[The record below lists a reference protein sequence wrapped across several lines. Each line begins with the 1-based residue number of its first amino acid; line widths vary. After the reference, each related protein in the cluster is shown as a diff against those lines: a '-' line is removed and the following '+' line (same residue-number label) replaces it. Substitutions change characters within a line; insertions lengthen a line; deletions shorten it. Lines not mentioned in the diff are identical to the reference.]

1 MNNKLSWKIRSNII
15 APWIKIIQSLMWN
28 NIQKIIK
35 NSTNKDIDEL
45 LEISS
50 NKSMAIVWNSP
61 NLINKSF
68 GREIDSHDYV
78 LRFNRWVDSSHLNA
92 NETWIKTTHWSTW
105 TLDTLTYY
113 DLQQDILDRVKFII
127 PFAFQNSKYK
137 NVWLNTLLLN
147 TKKWY
152 KNTDKYYVDNLFY
165 DSLYQEL
172 WSEPSSGFVFI
183 NYFLLKTAI
192 EKISLYWFDFSTDN
206 RITWNT
212 YAKQHD
218 FEKEN
223 AKIDALIQQY
233 DKKILMK

>member
-1 MNNKLSWKIRSNII
+1 MNY
-15 APWIKIIQSLMWN
+15 
-28 NIQKIIK
+28 
-35 NSTNKDIDEL
+35 
-45 LEISS
+45 
-50 NKSMAIVWNSP
+50 
-61 NLINKSF
+61 LINKSF

-78 LRFNRWVDSSHLNA
+78 LRFNRWVDSNHLNT
-92 NETWIKTTHWSTW
+92 NDTWIKTTHWSTW

-113 DLQQDILDRVKFII
+113 DLQQDIRDRVKFII

-137 NVWLNTLLLN
+137 NVWINTLLLN

-165 DSLYQEL
+165 DSLHQEL

-233 DKKILMK
+233 GKKILMK

>member
-15 APWIKIIQSLMWN
+15 APWIKTIQSLMWN

-45 LEISS
+45 LEFSS

-105 TLDTLTYY
+105 TLDTLT
-113 DLQQDILDRVKFII
+113 
-127 PFAFQNSKYK
+127 
-137 NVWLNTLLLN
+137 
-147 TKKWY
+147 
-152 KNTDKYYVDNLFY
+152 
-165 DSLYQEL
+165 
-172 WSEPSSGFVFI
+172 
-183 NYFLLKTAI
+183 
-192 EKISLYWFDFSTDN
+192 
-206 RITWNT
+206 
-212 YAKQHD
+212 
-218 FEKEN
+218 
-223 AKIDALIQQY
+223 
-233 DKKILMK
+233 